1 MNHQDHLNLLRDGI
15 PFSGGVWADFGSGS
29 GAFTLALV
37 DLVGPQSRIYS
48 IDKKRSALREQEQAM
63 RTRFPSMRPE
73 QIQYLPADFTHQLE
87 LPQLDGAVMANSLHF
102 QRDKLPVLSLIRGYI
117 KPGGRLILVEYNV
130 DRGNLWVPYPIS
142 YPNWEKLAYQ
152 SGFRDI
158 SMLSKRPSRFLNEI
172 YSAICFNPE

>member
-1 MNHQDHLNLLRDGI
+1 MNHQDHVNLLREGI
-15 PFSGGVWADFGSGS
+15 PFAGGIWADFGSGS
-29 GAFTLALV
+29 GAFTLALAE
-37 DLVGPQSRIYS
+37 LVGIQSRIYS

-63 RTRFPSMRPE
+63 HARFPALDPE
-73 QIQYLPADFTHQLE
+73 HIQYLPADFTRQLK

-102 QRDKLPVLSLIRGYI
+102 QRDKVPVLSLIRSYI

-142 YPNWEKLAYQ
+142 YPIWEKLAYQ

-158 SMLSKRPSRFLNEI
+158 SMLAKRPSHFLHEI